1 MDGCARAYALP
12 KANGRAVSQ
21 FHSDYMSAKC
31 PSLPRTRGSLTGK
44 RHGEHAS
51 EGSGDT
57 AAKPGY
63 AGCEHAAH
71 PGGHHRVEVDSE
83 KIAKDVT
90 YEPPL
95 VIAFGVDKHSVGSR
109 TMTMGRTRIPPK
121 GRNQAHYHSCEASFF
136 IRKGMLKLYIGE
148 EHSEYIVTENQFV
161 FVPPGMIHGLENL
174 SDTETAELIFTY
186 GNCPSKDDAGTV
198 FVEESWVAGSR

>member
-1 MDGCARAYALP
+1 MPLTREAIT
-12 KANGRAVSQ
+12 VSK
-21 FHSDYMSAKC
+21 FAI
-31 PSLPRTRGSLTGK
+31 
-44 RHGEHAS
+44 
-51 EGSGDT
+51 
-57 AAKPGY
+57 
-63 AGCEHAAH
+63 
-71 PGGHHRVEVDSE
+71 VDSE

-95 VIAFGVDKHSVGSR
+95 MIAFGVDKHSVGSG
-109 TMTMGRTRIPPK
+109 TVTMGRTRIPPK

-136 IRKGMLKLYIGE
+136 IRKGTLKLYIGE

-198 FVEESWVAGSR
+198 FVEESWVAGAR

>member
-1 MDGCARAYALP
+1 MP
-12 KANGRAVSQ
+12 
-21 FHSDYMSAKC
+21 
-31 PSLPRTRGSLTGK
+31 LTGEVITVSK
-44 RHGEHAS
+44 FAI
-51 EGSGDT
+51 
-57 AAKPGY
+57 
-63 AGCEHAAH
+63 
-71 PGGHHRVEVDSE
+71 VDSE

-95 VIAFGVDKHSVGSR
+95 VIAFGVDKHSVGSE
-109 TMTMGRTRIPPK
+109 TVTMGRTRIPPK

-148 EHSEYIVTENQFV
+148 ERREYIVTENQFV

-174 SDTETAELIFTY
+174 SDTEPAELVFTY

-198 FVEESWVAGSR
+198 FVEKSWVAGIG

>member
-1 MDGCARAYALP
+1 
-12 KANGRAVSQ
+12 
-21 FHSDYMSAKC
+21 
-31 PSLPRTRGSLTGK
+31 
-44 RHGEHAS
+44 
-51 EGSGDT
+51 
-57 AAKPGY
+57 
-63 AGCEHAAH
+63 
-71 PGGHHRVEVDSE
+71 
-83 KIAKDVT
+83 
-90 YEPPL
+90 
-95 VIAFGVDKHSVGSR
+95 VDKHSVGSG
-109 TMTMGRTRIPPK
+109 TVTMGRTRIPPK

-148 EHSEYIVTENQFV
+148 ERSEYIVTENQFV

>member
-1 MDGCARAYALP
+1 MPLTREAIT
-12 KANGRAVSQ
+12 VSK
-21 FHSDYMSAKC
+21 FAI
-31 PSLPRTRGSLTGK
+31 
-44 RHGEHAS
+44 
-51 EGSGDT
+51 
-57 AAKPGY
+57 
-63 AGCEHAAH
+63 
-71 PGGHHRVEVDSE
+71 VDSE

-95 VIAFGVDKHSVGSR
+95 MIAFGVDKHSVGSR

-148 EHSEYIVTENQFV
+148 ERSEYIVTENQFV

-174 SDTETAELIFTY
+174 SDTETAELVFTY

-198 FVEESWVAGSR
+198 FVETSWVA